1 MMMVNVHDAKSQL
14 SKLLDA
20 ARRGDEVIVT
30 RRGERFRIIA
40 EPTIDRAAAFGM
52 LTGSLPSDA
61 EWAESDAA
69 VLVDFEQS
77 LSKDPL
83 W

>member
-20 ARRGDEVIVT
+20 ARRGDDVIVT
-30 RRGERFRIIA
+30 RRGERFRIVA
-40 EPTIDRAAAFGM
+40 EPTVDRVAAFGM
-52 LTGSLPSDA
+52 LSGSLPSDA

-69 VLVDFEQS
+69 LLADFDQS

-83 W
+83 L